1 MPGRVQADGGRAD
14 AQGLAVRQG
23 LQLDAPQPG
32 AQHPLARCAAQIS
45 GVAATGMVGM
55 GVRDDGARYGPP
67 GVDVEI
73 ARRAV
78 QPFRPEDDQVTVS
91 GFGHDVPF

>member
-1 MPGRVQADGGRAD
+1 
-14 AQGLAVRQG
+14 
-23 LQLDAPQPG
+23 
-32 AQHPLARCAAQIS
+32 
-45 GVAATGMVGM
+45 MVGM